1 MRASVLSILASVAI
15 GLTAC
20 GGGSSG
26 GGAGLSGTPRTFMRT
41 DSAVTALPNASGGY
55 TATQVVTLG
64 NDDAGAT
71 RSAVSLAN
79 VNGNVTSSASSG
91 GYQIQVALQADAP
104 TEAQARAALATMTV
118 EHRDAV
124 GADTL
129 YLNNEVKFA
138 QYSDSN
144 VNRTATVTASLPG
157 TLDYQLHESTVN
169 GTSAT
174 SGLGGSEAQLYSTN
188 GSVTLAGTWDVAAAN
203 TVSGTVSA
211 SGDIAAL
218 QASSTN
224 GSVQTAL
231 SGLRD
236 SYADLDSTAGSIDAK
251 VSRTLTSG
259 FDLEGRSDLG
269 TVAIVVAGTEPVGS
283 QSNTSAHY
291 RSPNYDESSPRVRIV
306 ARTTVG
312 SILIHE

>member
-1 MRASVLSILASVAI
+1 MRAHVLSILTSLAI

-20 GGGSSG
+20 NGGGSGSG
-26 GGAGLSGTPRTFMRT
+26 SGLSGSPRAFTRT
-41 DSAVTALPNASGGY
+41 DSAVTALPNTSGGY
-55 TATQVVTLG
+55 TATQVVTLS
-64 NDDAGAT
+64 NDDAGA
-71 RSAVSLAN
+71 SHAAVSLVN

-91 GYQIQVALQADAP
+91 GYQIQVTLQADAP

-138 QYSDSN
+138 QYSDDN
-144 VNRTATVTASLPG
+144 VNRTATVTAGLPG

-174 SGLGGSEAQLYSTN
+174 SGLGGPEAQLYSTN
-188 GSVTLAGTWDVAAAN
+188 GSITLAGAWDVAAAN
-203 TVSGTVSA
+203 TVNGTVSA
-211 SGDIAAL
+211 SGDIASL
-218 QASSTN
+218 QASSTT

-231 SGLRD
+231 SGMRD

-283 QSNTSAHY
+283 PSNSSAHY
-291 RSPNYDESSPRVRIV
+291 RSPDYDSGSPRVRINAV
-306 ARTTVG
+306 TGVVSRVD
-312 SILIHE
+312 